1 MAKVKVSPK
10 YQIVIPKDVRESLGI
25 KPGDEFE
32 ITKAGDSI
40 EIIPIRDARKL
51 KGFLK
56 GLDTTVEREDD
67 RL

>member
-1 MAKVKVSPK
+1 MTKVKVSPK
-10 YQIVIPKDVRESLGI
+10 FQIVIPKEVRESLGI

-32 ITKAGDSI
+32 ITKAGDGI
-40 EIIPIRDARKL
+40 GIVKIRDAKGL